1 MGVGHWEINTPE
13 ALKFRSFIFALLKA
27 YFFLRVTFL
36 VGCAVVL
43 RRN

>member
-13 ALKFRSFIFALLKA
+13 ALKFRSFIFALFKA

-36 VGCAVVL
+36 VDSTVVL
-43 RRN
+43 KRN